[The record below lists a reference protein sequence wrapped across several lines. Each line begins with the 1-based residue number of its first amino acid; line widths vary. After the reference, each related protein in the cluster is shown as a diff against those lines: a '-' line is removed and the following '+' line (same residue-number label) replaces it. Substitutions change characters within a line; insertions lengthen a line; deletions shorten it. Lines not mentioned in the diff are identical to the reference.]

1 MTPAALQHYGS
12 IWRKAYINDI
22 GIGVS
27 TKTYPSIQFLCDCVG
42 WKIVD
47 QSDCLYILA
56 AKPDG
61 QIVII
66 NRNGNQIW
74 CVDTSEFIKSELVEE
89 VAEVYKAVRASS
101 RKKSMGRPPL
111 PPGQKRMRLH
121 ISLPPDLAQL
131 AMQDPAGPSAYIE
144 KFLSLAVLPSA

>member
-1 MTPAALQHYGS
+1 MTPAALYHYGRA
-12 IWRKAYINDI
+12 WRKAYINDI

-27 TKTYPSIQFLCDCVG
+27 TKTYPTIKFLCDCIG

-47 QSDCLYILA
+47 DEDPLYTLA

-61 QIVII
+61 QIVVI
-66 NRNGNQIW
+66 NLTGDQIW
-74 CVDTSEFIKSELVEE
+74 CVDTPEVKEQ
-89 VAEVYKAVRASS
+89 VAEVYKEVRTSN
-101 RKKSMGRPPL
+101 RFKSMGRPPL

-144 KFLSLAVLPSA
+144 KFLRLAALPSP